1 MIKKFLYP
9 FFLVFLILL
18 PRSAYSQINYE
29 FDFNKNWEWFDL
41 YSSDPA
47 ISNQLIKNIQ
57 DLSKEWSIEEARVL
71 FRNLAKLDSINEVLN
86 LPKII
91 DTDSNIGK
99 RTWKIIALK
108 ELKYFDEP
116 ETFRGLINAAT
127 TITKIKKYFIQNR
140 KLFDNRKFYLKITEK
155 IDTASRITVNTTGA
169 MQILD
174 FYSSEDVTEN
184 HLKIIRE
191 SESLNA
197 MFKNQNGTFNKD
209 LFIHFLG
216 LSKNKK
222 PLVEIYKLFNP
233 YSYGG
238 LGFVSTH
245 IKEFKSVV
253 QSIDINQG
261 KLKFYSI
268 NLLSQF
274 FPKGAWLEANVDFL
288 FGNFNNKNNDIE
300 YGERLLVN
308 LCTIGDDYEYLAR
321 YLTRRLFLYEK
332 YNTQLDVFPYLY
344 KDEDT
349 LILSLMTEVYDGGIS
364 NYMAPIL
371 EDNRPLSLL
380 EIDFSHF
387 KATTN
392 AILFKKKKNII
403 DSLLKVGFSGRFL
416 FYTMGTQ
423 MAYSIDRT
431 LGRAALNDALM
442 YGPLEFFKT
451 YVDAYETDSKQITA
465 NFRFNSA
472 FEDKIIAMRKKIPK
486 DIYKEMYNIN
496 VRYIDPSPIPGVLE
510 KTKLKYADNK
520 DDLFYFYLIG
530 GQLLFDNGFFGKS
543 LDYFKKCLN
552 KLPDKINFS
561 RKLGLMFFERGAYT
575 EAAEMFNQYAEYKP
589 FLADPYF
596 QRGKAFYMAK
606 LNEKAKADFEKVL
619 QIDSSNKEAK
629 KYLDLIKE
637 NGF

>member
-9 FFLVFLILL
+9 YFFVFLILL
-18 PRSAYSQINYE
+18 PCSAYSQINYE

-71 FRNLAKLDSINEVLN
+71 FRNLAKLDSINEILN

-127 TITKIKKYFIQNR
+127 TITKIKKYFFQNR

-174 FYSSEDVTEN
+174 FYVSEDITED

-216 LSKNKK
+216 LSKNRK

-233 YSYGG
+233 YSFGG

-261 KLKFYSI
+261 KLKFYTI

-288 FGNFNNKNNDIE
+288 FGNFNNKNNDNE

-403 DSLLKVGFSGRFL
+403 DSLLKAGFSGRFL

-451 YVDAYETDSKQITA
+451 YVDAYEADSKQITA

-472 FEDKIIAMRKKIPK
+472 FEDKIIAMRKKVPK

-510 KTKLKYADNK
+510 KTKLKYIENK

-543 LDYFKKCLN
+543 QDYFKKCLN
-552 KLPDKINFS
+552 GLPDKINFS
-561 RKLGLMFFERGAYT
+561 RKLGLMFYDRGAYK
-575 EAAEMFNQYAEYKP
+575 EAAEMFNRYAEYKP
-589 FLADPYF
+589 LLADPYF
-596 QRGKAFYMAK
+596 QRGKAYYTAK
-606 LNEKAKADFEKVL
+606 LYEKAKMDFEKVL
-619 QIDSSNKEAK
+619 QIDSLNEEAK